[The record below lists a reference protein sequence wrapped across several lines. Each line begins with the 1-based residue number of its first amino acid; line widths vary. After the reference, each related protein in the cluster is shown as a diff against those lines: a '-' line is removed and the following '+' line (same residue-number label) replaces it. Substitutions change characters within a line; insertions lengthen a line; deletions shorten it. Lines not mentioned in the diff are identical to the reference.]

1 MNFILTTLIVI
12 GAIVD
17 AMLGIG
23 FLFDPAGSGGEFGLQ
38 SNGPAGLSS
47 MRADF
52 TAFFLVSAACMACG
66 GWRRRG
72 GVLLVPLALF
82 GAAFVGRLINLIVV
96 GPYDLWWMPML
107 VELAH
112 IIVLAI
118 AVRRWPA
125 PAADLTSRV

>member
-17 AMLGIG
+17 AMLGLG
-23 FLFDPAGSGGEFGLQ
+23 FLFDPAGSGGEFGLL
-38 SNGPAGLSS
+38 SDGPAGLSS

-52 TAFFLVSAACMACG
+52 TAFFLVSAACMSWG

-82 GAAFVGRLINLIVV
+82 GVAFVGRLINLIVV
-96 GPYDLWWMPML
+96 GPYDLWQMPML

-118 AVRRWPA
+118 AVRRWAA
-125 PAADLTSRV
+125 PAANLTSRV